1 MLENFLNKLNNYEEL
16 IYKLIKTWFVFALF
30 FNSYLFQYI
39 PIILFKI
46 PSENLS
52 DTMNVFLSTF
62 SSILLLIILVILYR
76 NDLKKDWK
84 IFKNNLMENLNI
96 GFSYWV
102 IGVVIMMAS
111 NIIINFCFKGGTAA
125 NEQTVQS
132 MITAVPWLM
141 VISAGFLAPFTE
153 ELVFRKSLRDVLHS
167 KYFFAFVSFLIF
179 GGAHVMGNVNN
190 YVDLLFIIPY
200 GALGYVFALAYYKT
214 NTIFTSI
221 SLHMFH
227 NTVLV
232 IFSIIAAS
240 IL

>member
-1 MLENFLNKLNNYEEL
+1 
-16 IYKLIKTWFVFALF
+16 
-30 FNSYLFQYI
+30 
-39 PIILFKI
+39 
-46 PSENLS
+46 
-52 DTMNVFLSTF
+52 
-62 SSILLLIILVILYR
+62 
-76 NDLKKDWK
+76 
-84 IFKNNLMENLNI
+84 MENLNT
-96 GFSYWV
+96 GFGYWI
-102 IGVVIMMAS
+102 IGVLIMMAS
-111 NIIINFCFKGGTAA
+111 NLIINLWFKGGTAA

-141 VISAGFLAPFTE
+141 VISAGFLAPMTE
-153 ELVFRKSLRDVLHS
+153 ELVFRKSLRDVLNS

-179 GGAHVMGNVNN
+179 GGAHVMGNVTS

-232 IFSIIAAS
+232 IFSIITAN